1 MARNKP
7 AIAARGSSSVDTVLN
22 TVAAGEGGGDGQ
34 VDLALPYIAPTA
46 AVRVDPTQH
55 RPGGRFDV
63 DEMFENEP
71 DSVPVRGDAGRA
83 ALR

>member
-1 MARNKP
+1 M
-7 AIAARGSSSVDTVLN
+7 
-22 TVAAGEGGGDGQ
+22 
-34 VDLALPYIAPTA
+34 DLALPYIAPTA

-55 RPGGRFDV
+55 RPGGRFVV